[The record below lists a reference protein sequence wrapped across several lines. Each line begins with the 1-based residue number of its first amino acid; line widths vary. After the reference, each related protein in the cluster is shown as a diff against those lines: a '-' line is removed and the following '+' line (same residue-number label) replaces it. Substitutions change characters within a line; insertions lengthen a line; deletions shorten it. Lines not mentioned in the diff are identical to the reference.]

1 MIALREVLPGSPAA
15 ALGLQAGDQLL
26 AIDGEP
32 LEDFLDWNFLS
43 AEPAF
48 ALEVLRR
55 GVIPVRETL
64 GVERDLDE
72 DFGVLLE
79 PPAIKRCTN
88 KCDFCF
94 IDQMPAGLR
103 RSLYVKDEDYR
114 YSFLYGNFVTTTNLK
129 ERDFQRILRYRLT
142 PLYVSVHATDPDV
155 RERILKNPKAR
166 ELLPNLARL
175 AEGGI
180 AFHTQVVLC
189 PGVNEGAVL
198 LRTFDD
204 LLPFAE
210 ALLSVSVVPVGLTGH
225 RERLPGVAMVTP
237 GYARELVTS
246 VEAYLTQLGDP
257 AAAAKIFLSDE
268 LYLQA
273 EAELPSAEAYGDFG
287 LVENGVGMTRLF
299 LEEFASALPGLVPGR
314 GRRVALLTGRMMAPL
329 FERVVRSALRARGWR
344 TSVVGI
350 QNRLFGQSVTC
361 AGLLAG
367 RDLLEAA
374 RATAADLVLY
384 PQDSLNIDGRFLDDL
399 AQEDLAGAL
408 EAPVLASRYVV
419 DELNEV
425 ASALPVGPAARRRRT
440 SRTVPAALA
449 AAG

>member
-1 MIALREVLPGSPAA
+1 VITLREVLLDSPAA
-15 ALGLQAGDQLL
+15 SLGLGAGDRLV

-48 ALEVLRR
+48 TLEVMRR

-64 GVERDLDE
+64 RVERDLDE

-94 IDQMPAGLR
+94 IDQMPEGLR

-114 YSFLYGNFVTTTNLK
+114 YSFLYGNFVTLTNLK
-129 ERDFQRILRYRLT
+129 ERDFQRVSRYRLS
-142 PLYVSVHATDPDV
+142 PLYISVHATDADV

-166 ELLPNLARL
+166 NLLADLARL
-175 AEGGI
+175 AEAGI
-180 AFHTQVVLC
+180 GFHTQVVLC
-189 PGVNEGAVL
+189 PGINDGPIL

-204 LLPFAE
+204 LLPFGD
-210 ALLSVSVVPVGLTGH
+210 ALLSVSVVPVGLTEH
-225 RERLPGVAMVTP
+225 RQRLPSMATVT
-237 GYARELVTS
+237 GAQARELVAM
-246 VEAYLTQLGDP
+246 VEDYRSRLRRRADAG
-257 AAAAKIFLSDE
+257 KIFLSDE
-268 LYLQA
+268 IYLQA
-273 EAELPSAEAYGDFG
+273 QAELPSAAAYGDFG

-299 LEEFASALPGLVPGR
+299 LEEFATALPGLVRGR

-329 FERVVRSALRARGWR
+329 FDRIVAPALRERDWSA
-344 TSVVGI
+344 SVLAVE
-350 QNRLFGQSVTC
+350 NRLFGAGVTC

-374 RATAADLVLY
+374 RAASADLVLY
-384 PQDSLNIDGRFLDDL
+384 PQDCLNIDGKLLDDL
-399 AQEDLAGAL
+399 SQDELAA
-408 EAPVLASRYVV
+408 AIDVPVFSSRYVIE
-419 DELNEV
+419 ELAEAA
-425 ASALPVGPAARRRRT
+425 ASCPPSSLHRRSRSAR
-440 SRTVPAALA
+440 SALA

>member
-1 MIALREVLPGSPAA
+1 VISLRDVLAGSPAA
-15 ALGLQAGDQLL
+15 ELGLRGGDQLL

-48 ALEVLRR
+48 RLDVLRQ
-55 GVIPVRETL
+55 GVIPVRET
-64 GVERDLDE
+64 VSVKRDLDE
-72 DFGVLLE
+72 EFGVVLE

-129 ERDFQRILRYRLT
+129 ESDYRRILRYRLT

-166 ELLPNLARL
+166 ELLPNLGRL

-189 PGVNEGAVL
+189 PGVNDGAVL

-204 LLPFAE
+204 LLPFGE
-210 ALLSVSVVPVGLTGH
+210 ALLSISVVPVGLTGH
-225 RERLPGVAMVTP
+225 RERLPGVATVSATE
-237 GYARELVTS
+237 ARALVAG
-246 VEAYLTQLGDP
+246 VESYRARCADP

-268 LYLQA
+268 FYLQA
-273 EAELPSAEAYGDFG
+273 GTELPDSRDYGDFG

-299 LEEFASALPGLVPGR
+299 LEEFASALPDLVPGD

-329 FERVVRSALRARGWR
+329 FERTVKTELAARGWR
-344 TSVVGI
+344 PSVVAVE
-350 QNRLFGQSVTC
+350 NRLFGSSVTC

-374 RATAADLVLY
+374 RASVADVVLY
-384 PQDSLNIDGRFLDDL
+384 PQDCLNIDGRFLDDL
-399 AQEDLAGAL
+399 SQEELAAAL
-408 EAPVLASRYVV
+408 RTPTLASRHVV
-419 DELNEV
+419 EELNE
-425 ASALPVGPAARRRRT
+425 AAALGRAPSRAR
-440 SRTVPAALA
+440 SRTNRRPASAALA
-449 AAG
+449 LAG